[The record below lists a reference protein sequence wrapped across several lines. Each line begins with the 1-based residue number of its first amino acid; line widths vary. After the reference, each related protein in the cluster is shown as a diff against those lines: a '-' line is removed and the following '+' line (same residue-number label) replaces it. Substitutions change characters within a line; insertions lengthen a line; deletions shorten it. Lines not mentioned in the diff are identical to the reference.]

1 MASTPPILIASPVQR
16 CGTTLIQRLL
26 SSSTDTLIFGE
37 TVAND
42 LHIFASLYQNKQ
54 LMIGGPHNAWRDQQ
68 LAQVLAGEVN
78 AWIPDLLP
86 ARDAYLENYKKALLN
101 YCEFL
106 QQYVE
111 EQDRSR
117 WGCKLPG
124 WPIPQLDYVQGLMPG
139 TKVIYIHRELEA
151 CVVSARSINM
161 CLDEPSTQQFR
172 QMYAFQHAEAERRL
186 HREEVLWID
195 YQELVEQPE
204 KTIAQLADFTGAT
217 GIAPDVMSHKI
228 GNYPLTQGNV

>member
-1 MASTPPILIASPVQR
+1 MASNAPVFIASPVQR

-26 SSSTDTLIFGE
+26 SSASDTLVFGE
-37 TVAND
+37 SVAND
-42 LHIFASLYQNKQ
+42 IHIFASLYQNKQ

-86 ARDAYLENYKKALLN
+86 AREAYLASYKKTLLD

-106 QQYVE
+106 QRYVE
-111 EQDRSR
+111 AQGRSR

-124 WPIPQLDYVQGLMPG
+124 WPIPQLDYLQGLIPG
-139 TKVIYIHRELEA
+139 AKVIYIHRELEA

-161 CLDEPSTQQFR
+161 CLDEAGTQQFR

-186 HREEVLWID
+186 HREDVLWID
-195 YQELVEQPE
+195 YQELVEDSA
-204 KTIAQLADFTGAT
+204 KVIKQLADFTGAT
-217 GIAPDVMSHKI
+217 GIDAGVMGHKI
-228 GNYPLTQGNV
+228 GNYPVQ

>member
-1 MASTPPILIASPVQR
+1 MASNPPIFIASPVQR

-26 SSSTDTLIFGE
+26 SSSSDTLIFGE
-37 TVAND
+37 SVAND
-42 LHIFASLYQNKQ
+42 VHIYASLYQNKQ
-54 LMIGGPHNAWRDQQ
+54 LMMGGPHNAWRDQQ
-68 LAQVLAGEVN
+68 LTKVLEGDVN

-86 ARDAYLENYKKALLN
+86 ARDAYLANYRKALLD
-101 YCEFL
+101 YSDFL

-111 EQDRSR
+111 TQGRSG

-124 WPIPQLDYVQGLMPG
+124 WPIPQLDYLQGLIPG
-139 TKVIYIHRELEA
+139 AKIIYIHRDLEA

-186 HREEVLWID
+186 HRETVMWID
-195 YQELVEQPE
+195 YQELVDHPE
-204 KTIAQLADFTGAT
+204 KVIAQLVAFTGAD
-217 GIAPDVMSHKI
+217 GIDAGVMEHKI
-228 GNYPLTQGNV
+228 GNYPVQQ

>member
-1 MASTPPILIASPVQR
+1 MASNPPIFIASPVQR

-26 SSSTDTLIFGE
+26 SSSSDTLIFGE
-37 TVAND
+37 SVAND
-42 LHIFASLYQNKQ
+42 VHIYASLYQNKQ

-68 LAQVLAGEVN
+68 LAQVLEGDVN

-86 ARDAYLENYKKALLN
+86 ARDAYLASYRKALLD
-101 YCEFL
+101 YCDFL

-111 EQDRSR
+111 TQGRSG

-124 WPIPQLDYVQGLMPG
+124 WPIPQLDYLQGLIPG
-139 TKVIYIHRELEA
+139 TKVIYIHRDLEA

-186 HREEVLWID
+186 QREAVMWID
-195 YQELVEQPE
+195 YKELVEHPD
-204 KTIAQLADFTGAT
+204 KVIAQLVAFTGID
-217 GIAPDVMSHKI
+217 GIDAGVMAHKI
-228 GNYPLTQGNV
+228 GNYPAT